1 MFERFYNQALRKITV
16 GFGTLFN
23 NVYMTRMN
31 LDGTKDSE
39 MRVPLAYGPKTK
51 WIRKL
56 NERTAGAQMELPRM
70 SFDIVGIEYD
80 PSRKKNSLQRR
91 MAVSND
97 GQTIFSN
104 YMEVPYNIEFEL
116 SVMVQ
121 YVEDGL
127 SILEQILPYF
137 SPDFTI
143 SIDFNETN
151 QNVDIPIS
159 LNSTSML
166 SDYEGALG
174 GMRIITMDLSFTAKA
189 NMYGPQSSGG
199 GRIQKAVINFNE
211 PDTFVFDDYGVV
223 IGCSGPEGELSE
235 VHVGVTGP
243 SGASSGPEDFTDY
256 TVGITVYESGGTNDY
271 EPPSGITIGAID
283 LSEVLAGITNHVSI
297 EIEGDYESVDWE
309 FSGSGEDIT
318 LGTLEL
324 GGVFAG
330 VTNHVSFDIEGDYEG
345 VSWDWEGITA

>member
-31 LDGTKDSE
+31 LDGTKDSDV
-39 MRVPLAYGPKTK
+39 RVPLAYGPKSK

-56 NERTAGAQMELPRM
+56 NERTDGTQMELPRM
-70 SFDIVGIEYD
+70 SFDIVSIEYD
-80 PSRKKNSLQRR
+80 PSRKKNSLQKRI
-91 MAVSND
+91 ALGAD
-97 GQTIFSN
+97 GQTVFSN

-151 QNVDIPIS
+151 KNVDVPIS
-159 LNSTSML
+159 LSSTSVL
-166 SDYEGALG
+166 SDYEGAVG

-189 NMYGPQSSGG
+189 NIYGPQKSGG
-199 GRIQKAVINFNE
+199 GRIQKAVVNFNE
-211 PDTFVFDDYGVV
+211 PEAFVFDDYNVV
-223 IGCSGPEGELSE
+223 TGISGASGSMSE

-243 SGASSGPEDFTDY
+243 SGASSGVGDFTDY
-256 TVGITVYESGGTNDY
+256 TTGITVYDGCGHAPATVGS
-271 EPPSGITIGAID
+271 ID
-283 LSEVLAGITNHVSI
+283 LSSVLAGITNHVYVEVS
-297 EIEGDYESVDWE
+297 GDY
-309 FSGSGEDIT
+309 
-318 LGTLEL
+318 
-324 GGVFAG
+324 
-330 VTNHVSFDIEGDYEG
+330 HG